1 MRKSN
6 YNILSQK
13 SNLLF
18 NTLTR
23 AMAVLTDEDYHLFLS
38 STPDF
43 TKLDADTLNEFI
55 ESGFI
60 ISDDRDELSEIK
72 HSYWQ
77 AKFDMTTLHIT
88 IMTTLDCNFRCVY
101 CFEKHKKI
109 SMDESTIE
117 SVKGMIS
124 QKLKQGYSVLSVDWY
139 GGEPLLNMNCI
150 RLLSSYFIQLCRDNG
165 IEYVASITTNGYNFT
180 PDIQHELFE
189 LGVRHAQITLDGSK
203 NIHDNRRI
211 LLTGDSSFEVI
222 KHNIIN
228 AHDGMTISLRI
239 NVDNDNQDDLINLI
253 DSFEGHRS
261 DMLGIYACIVTPAL
275 DSDYIVENRD
285 SLMRSIIDMYAYS
298 LKKGFQINNVN
309 SLLTSTYRACIVD
322 SNSHFIISPLGELY
336 KCGESYEDGDP
347 GLIGYITQTGEMAIN
362 IEKLSRWTKDPFA
375 YPECLECVHLP
386 TCMGGC
392 IMKRITRSDNFC
404 SWEYKDCFTDI
415 LELLYE
421 AICSY
426 SEGSVYEK
434 IAL

>member
-23 AMAVLTDEDYHLFLS
+23 AMAVLTDEDYHLFIS

-189 LGVRHAQITLDGSK
+189 LGVA
-203 NIHDNRRI
+203 
-211 LLTGDSSFEVI
+211 
-222 KHNIIN
+222 
-228 AHDGMTISLRI
+228 
-239 NVDNDNQDDLINLI
+239 
-253 DSFEGHRS
+253 
-261 DMLGIYACIVTPAL
+261 
-275 DSDYIVENRD
+275 
-285 SLMRSIIDMYAYS
+285 
-298 LKKGFQINNVN
+298 
-309 SLLTSTYRACIVD
+309 
-322 SNSHFIISPLGELY
+322 
-336 KCGESYEDGDP
+336 
-347 GLIGYITQTGEMAIN
+347 
-362 IEKLSRWTKDPFA
+362 
-375 YPECLECVHLP
+375 
-386 TCMGGC
+386 
-392 IMKRITRSDNFC
+392 
-404 SWEYKDCFTDI
+404 
-415 LELLYE
+415 
-421 AICSY
+421 
-426 SEGSVYEK
+426 
-434 IAL
+434 